1 MMTKQDFQNILN
13 NLRNKYGDITKN
25 SDSLFAMLENN
36 FKPVPRR
43 QPTISMCDIEAD
55 KIYLWISTK
64 DDSSHYGFRDL
75 VWGRENSENL
85 FDNIN
90 VMKLLYSPGYQIARE
105 EEQTEEELDFDEV
118 NQIIEETLR
127 SGQEFYGT
135 GLFPNLTN
143 FAGQEITCYKR
154 GAESLRRHISRNT
167 GWDIQYPCPLILLTQ
182 MCRFYRGGYVWNG
195 QDFSINFES
204 LESHSVLYNWDGS
217 VEWNGWGGPFLLY
230 ELIPST
236 NFSSF
241 NYPAGLPL
249 NR

>member
-1 MMTKQDFQNILN
+1 MMTKQDFQDILN
-13 NLRNKYGDITKN
+13 NLREKYGDITKD
-25 SDSLFAMLENN
+25 SDSLLAMLENN

-55 KIYLWISTK
+55 KIYLWINTK
-64 DDSSHYGFRDL
+64 DDLSAWIFGSE
-75 VWGRENSENL
+75 ENSENR
-85 FDNIN
+85 FDNIGA
-90 VMKLLYSPGYQIARE
+90 MKLLYSPGYQIARD
-105 EEQTEEELDFDEV
+105 EEQTDEELDFEEV

-135 GLFPNLTN
+135 GLFPNLTS
-143 FAGQEITCYKR
+143 FAGQEITCNKR

-167 GWDIQYPCPLILLTQ
+167 GWNIHYPCPLILLTQ
-182 MCRFYRGGYVWNG
+182 LCSFYRRGHF
-195 QDFSINFES
+195 QEFSVNVDS
-204 LESHSVLYNWDGS
+204 LESHSVLYNRGDGS
-217 VEWNGWGGPFLLY
+217 VEWNGWSGPFLLY

-241 NYPAGLPL
+241 NYPTGLPL

>member
-25 SDSLFAMLENN
+25 SDSLLAMLENN

-55 KIYLWISTK
+55 KIYLWINTE
-64 DDSSHYGFRDL
+64 DDLPAWIFGS
-75 VWGRENSENL
+75 EETSENL
-85 FDNIN
+85 WDNIN

-105 EEQTEEELDFDEV
+105 EDEEEDDPPTPHIVE
-118 NQIIEETLR
+118 IIR
-127 SGQEFYGT
+127 RGQEVYGT
-135 GLFPNLTN
+135 DLFPNLTS
-143 FAGQEITCYKR
+143 FAGQEITCNKR
-154 GAESLRRHISRNT
+154 GAESLRRQISRNT
-167 GWDIQYPCPLILLTQ
+167 GWDIDYPCPLILLTKTFT
-182 MCRFYRGGYVWNG
+182 FYRRGYLNN
-195 QDFSINFES
+195 QDFSVNVGS
-204 LESHSVLYNWDGS
+204 LERHSIIYKDQTDS
-217 VEWNGWGGPFLLY
+217 VTWNGWSGPFLLY

-241 NYPAGLPL
+241 NYPMGLPL